1 MGKNKNHSKIK
12 EKVQKANTNK
22 IISKILHNA
31 KKETP
36 RQMRQRLEKRKN
48 NPAIYEVHP
57 DKLKFGS
64 INVDGLDLQTDAAL
78 RDLLSAREFDVSIV
92 RHVKFRGK
100 GKENYQYLETKVPLL
115 VRHGCLKGFRIH
127 TINLSS
133 DKLFLISLV
142 W

>member
-22 IISKILHNA
+22 IVSKILHNA

-57 DKLKFGS
+57 AYK
-64 INVDGLDLQTDAAL
+64 
-78 RDLLSAREFDVSIV
+78 
-92 RHVKFRGK
+92 
-100 GKENYQYLETKVPLL
+100 
-115 VRHGCLKGFRIH
+115 
-127 TINLSS
+127 
-133 DKLFLISLV
+133 LISLSLDQLMLMASIYRRMQHFATS
-142 W
+142 